1 MVLKRILFATSALAL
16 LLVGLPAHA
25 AEMKGGLGF
34 HTPAFPLG
42 IRHWMSDQ
50 YAIDLGLGFDTINDE
65 LSSGGISAT
74 DKTTDFG
81 FDIGVPIVLKK
92 WDRVRFEGRPGFSF
106 ANSKHEPPA
115 AASVTVTAWQVTGEL
130 EVEIMLMDNV
140 SISAS
145 HGLAYVHSANDTDP
159 KETITT
165 FTTTGNDFTT
175 LGFHVYLW

>member
-34 HTPAFPLG
+34 HNPDFPIG

-50 YAIDLGLGFDTINDE
+50 YAIDLGLGFNSSNDKLE
-65 LSSGGISAT
+65 SAGLST
-74 DKTTDFG
+74 EDKRNSFG
-81 FDIGVPIVLKK
+81 FDVGVPIVLKK
-92 WDRVRFEGRPGFSF
+92 WDRVRLEGRPGFEYAS
-106 ANSKHEPPA
+106 SKHEPPA
-115 AASVTVTAWQVTGEL
+115 AASVTLTSWQVSGEL

-145 HGLAYVHSANDTDP
+145 HGIAYFNQHDDQDP
-159 KETITT
+159 KETLTE
-165 FTTTGNDFTT
+165 FLTTGNDFTT